1 MLPRLGD
8 GVLDVVLHG
17 VQGEVVL
24 HGGAGAGGHRDV
36 DSGSSLHI
44 YTLQTVLYSYLPA
57 LYI

>member
-24 HGGAGAGGHRDV
+24 HGGAGGHRDV
-36 DSGSSLHI
+36 DSGSGLHI